1 MGSMAARGTAFPHA
15 TSLLGPHCHGTR
27 VGGFSMEVLSLT
39 QIPREGLVRQK
50 FLLLHPATG
59 GVCFAGE
66 EALQSVLQTTE
77 GMEREKC
84 FALLLSEQRRVC
96 ISAGI
101 FPPSALISNS
111 Y

>member
-1 MGSMAARGTAFPHA
+1 
-15 TSLLGPHCHGTR
+15 
-27 VGGFSMEVLSLT
+27 MEVLSLT

-50 FLLLHPATG
+50 FVLLHPATG

-66 EALQSVLQTTE
+66 EALQSVLQSTE